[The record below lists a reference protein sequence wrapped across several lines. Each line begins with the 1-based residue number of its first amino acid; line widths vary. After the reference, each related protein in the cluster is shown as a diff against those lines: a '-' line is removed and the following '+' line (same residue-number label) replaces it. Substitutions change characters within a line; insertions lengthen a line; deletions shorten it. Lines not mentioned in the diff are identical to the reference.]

1 MKRLTLSALFLLGL
15 TSIWA
20 QEITCHIEGTTTDN
34 ETKNMILIE
43 QGKGTRTQENIITIP
58 VVNGKFNYDLKS
70 DVIRYYELIP
80 DNQVRIIRPAY
91 FIAENQNVNI
101 TFGTVNDKVITKGT
115 GKETALMQQCQ
126 KEIDAIYG
134 KKMDALHEKRDSIEN
149 ILKKEVEGMSGEQRK
164 AYAKNKENPL
174 IAAHENIDKQYESV
188 YFDNMIATAKWL
200 DKHPCFYGL
209 CNIKETFLY
218 FKKRRDPSFPYLLD
232 SYKNTYSKIYEGH
245 PYHET
250 IKSNMMSFDLIPGN
264 KYIDYDVC
272 DADGNQMKI
281 SSLYKGKIIYID
293 LWASWCGPCRRHAK
307 ALIPIYEKYK
317 DKGFQIIAI
326 AHERKVE
333 DMTKALKADGYPWNS
348 LIDLKDKNEIW
359 LKNGLSTAGGGGY
372 LIDSNGTIL
381 SVYPEADETERV
393 LKEKLGE

>member
-34 ETKNMILIE
+34 ETKNLILIE
-43 QGKGTRTQENIITIP
+43 CGKNTKTQENIITIP

-70 DVIRYYELIP
+70 DIIRYYQLTP
-80 DNQVRIIRPAY
+80 DNQVRTTRPAY

-115 GKETALMQQCQ
+115 GKETALMQQCK

-149 ILKKEVEGMSGEQRK
+149 ILRKEVEGMSGEQRQ
-164 AYAKNKENPL
+164 AYAKNKQNPL
-174 IAAHENIDKQYESV
+174 IAAYENIDKQYESV
-188 YFDNMIATAKWL
+188 CFDNMIATAKWL

-209 CNIKETFLY
+209 CNIKQSFLY
-218 FKKRRDPSFPYLLD
+218 AKERRDPSFPYLLD

-250 IKSNMMSFDLIPGN
+250 IKTNMKSFDLIPGN

-272 DADGNQMKI
+272 DTDGNQMKI

-359 LKNGLSTAGGGGY
+359 LKNGLSNAGGGGY

-381 SVYPEADETERV
+381 SVYPEADETERI

>member
-15 TSIWA
+15 TSIKA

-34 ETKNMILIE
+34 ETKNLILTE
-43 QGKGTRTQENIITIP
+43 RGKDIRTQENVITIP

-80 DNQVRIIRPAY
+80 DNQVREGNMRPAY
-91 FIAENQNVNI
+91 IIAENQNVNI
-101 TFGTVNDKVITKGT
+101 VFGTTNDKVITKGT
-115 GKETALMQQCQ
+115 GKETALMQQC
-126 KEIDAIYG
+126 ENEVDAIYD
-134 KKMDALHEKRDSIEN
+134 KELDAIDEKRDSITN
-149 ILKKEVEGMSGEQRK
+149 ILEKEVEGMSEEQRQ
-164 AYAKNKENPL
+164 AYIKESPL
-174 IAAHENIDKQYESV
+174 FAEYENINKQYESV
-188 YFDNMIATAKWL
+188 YSYNKIATAKWL

-209 CNIKETFLY
+209 CKIMVDLDNAHF
-218 FKKRRDPSFPYLLD
+218 FKNSLFPYLLD

-250 IKSNMMSFDLIPGN
+250 IKTNMKSFDLIPGN

-272 DADGNQMKI
+272 DTDGNQMKI

-293 LWASWCGPCRRHAK
+293 LWASWCSPCRRHAK

-359 LKNGLSTAGGGGY
+359 LKNGLSNAGGGGY

-381 SVYPEADETERV
+381 SVYPEADETERI